1 MIRINLLPEEMR
13 KREKTPLSRIVVTL
27 VGTFVIVTGASV
39 YAYAHFG
46 LLHEARSRLDRSRSE
61 LASLEPEAKYADD
74 LLREKKDFDKRS
86 EIIQQIGNGRILWSK
101 KLDQLF
107 DITHNGGDAD
117 RHFVWLKSLSMKPS
131 AAKDVASGGSVVMSG
146 FSATSKLQKL
156 SDFHADVKSS
166 AFFEAFSEIDNPSGK
181 VNEFKDNLTPSSAW
195 EFSFNLKLKPTAP
208 DKSTKSK
215 TAAPN
220 AAQKKAG
227 TTSQPQ

>member
-86 EIIQQIGNGRILWSK
+86 EIIQSIGNSRILWSRK
-101 KLDQLF
+101 FDQLL
-107 DITHNGGDAD
+107 DIVHNGGDAE
-117 RHFVWLKSLSMKPS
+117 RHFVWLRTLTMKPS
-131 AAKDVASGGSVVMSG
+131 TAKDTSSAGSVVLSG
-146 FSATSKLQKL
+146 YSATSKLQKL
-156 SDFHADVKSS
+156 SDFHADLKSS
-166 AFFEAFSEIDNPSGK
+166 AFFDAFSEIDNPSGK
-181 VNEFKDNLTPSSAW
+181 VNEFKDNLSPSSAW
-195 EFSFNLKLKPTAP
+195 DFSFNLKLKPVAP
-208 DKSTKSK
+208 DKSSGAKPG
-215 TAAPN
+215 AAKPTGASN
-220 AAQKKAG
+220 SPAPEKK
-227 TTSQPQ
+227 

>member
-74 LLREKKDFDKRS
+74 LQREKKDFDKRS
-86 EIIQQIGNGRILWSK
+86 EIIQTIGNSRILWSR

-107 DITHNGGDAD
+107 DITHNGGDSD
-117 RHFVWLKSLSMKPS
+117 RHFVWLRSLSMKPTS
-131 AAKDVASGGSVVMSG
+131 AKDTTSSGTLVMG
-146 FSATSKLQKL
+146 GHSATSKLQKL
-156 SDFHADVKSS
+156 SDFHADLKSS
-166 AFFEAFSEIDNPSGK
+166 AFFDSFSEIDNPSGK
-181 VNEFKDNLTPSSAW
+181 VSEFKDNLTPSSAW
-195 EFSFNLKLKPTAP
+195 DFTFNLKLKPTAP
-208 DKSTKSK
+208 DKSSGG
-215 TAAPN
+215 
-220 AAQKKAG
+220 KAG
-227 TTSQPQ
+227 AKPAGAPAQPAAEKK

>member
-86 EIIQQIGNGRILWSK
+86 EIIQTIGNSRILWSR

-117 RHFVWLKSLSMKPS
+117 RHFVWLRSLSMKPTS
-131 AAKDVASGGSVVMSG
+131 AKDTSSSGTLVMGG

-156 SDFHADVKSS
+156 SDFHADLKSS
-166 AFFEAFSEIDNPSGK
+166 AFFDSFSEIDNPSGK
-181 VNEFKDNLTPSSAW
+181 VSDFKDNLTPSSAW
-195 EFSFNLKLKPTAP
+195 DFTFNLKLKPTAP
-208 DKSTKSK
+208 DKSAGGK
-215 TAAPN
+215 TAAKP
-220 AAQKKAG
+220 AAAPAAPAAEKK
-227 TTSQPQ
+227 